1 MATVFRPLERLRVPC
16 PSLHPGVTGS
26 CSACSRCTLGAKRY
40 LLTDSIVKLK
50 EFQQK
55 KVAIAYNLP
64 STKAIYL
71 RNLEEKLT
79 QNKLILKEELKTALH
94 LCQSREDVELVK
106 SVIYRY
112 HAENRNFTVGEY
124 KFGPVFMRLCY
135 ELDLEDSAVELIKD
149 KHLRGFFLDSTSFNI
164 LMDMLFTKGKYES
177 ALEVLVEMKNQD
189 VRFSRDTYVLAFAVC
204 YRLNSPESFKICTTL
219 REEALLKGEVIS
231 RRASCFAVALALNQN
246 QVEKAMSIFSQ
257 IMNPESITCANLN
270 ILIHVRSNR
279 LENLIKILQDTVD
292 RSVSM
297 FVKRHAFSEEV
308 LAKVRDKLKDNPP
321 LAARFDEVYGKLHVN
336 GLVTIYTLDALLCH
350 VPRDKKSNT
359 VLLKK
364 RTVSRRTL
372 QPLSQSLLTE

>member
-1 MATVFRPLERLRVPC
+1 MPLQRILGWKKTI
-16 PSLHPGVTGS
+16 LTPGVNIIWIFH
-26 CSACSRCTLGAKRY
+26 AKRY

-55 KVAIAYNLP
+55 KVAVAYNLP
-64 STKAIYL
+64 STKAIYF

-79 QNKLILKEELKTALH
+79 QNKLILKEELKTVLH
-94 LCQSREDVELVK
+94 LCQSREDAELVK
-106 SVIYRY
+106 SIIYRY

-135 ELDLEDSAVELIKD
+135 ELDLEDSAMELIKD
-149 KHLRGFFLDSTSFNI
+149 KYLQGFFLDSTSFNI

-177 ALEVLVEMKNQD
+177 ALEVLIEMKNQD
-189 VRFSRDTYVLAFAVC
+189 VKFSRDTYILAFAVC
-204 YRLNSPESFKICTTL
+204 YKLNSPESFKICTTL
-219 REEALLKGEVIS
+219 REEALLKGDVIS

-257 IMNPESITCANLN
+257 IMNPENITCANLN
-270 ILIHVRSNR
+270 ILIHIRSNR
-279 LENLIKILQDTVD
+279 LESLIKILEDTVD

-308 LAKVRDKLKDNPP
+308 LAKVRDKLKDNPT

-336 GLVTIYTLDALLCH
+336 GLVTVYTLDALLCQ

-364 RTVSRRTL
+364 KTVSRRTL

>member
-1 MATVFRPLERLRVPC
+1 MATVFRPLERLRAPR

-26 CSACSRCTLGAKRY
+26 GSACGRCTLGAKRY
-40 LLTDSIVKLK
+40 LLTDSIMKLK

-64 STKAIYL
+64 STKAIYF

-79 QNKLILKEELKTALH
+79 QNKLILKEELKTVLH
-94 LCQSREDVELVK
+94 LCQSREDAELVK

-177 ALEVLVEMKNQD
+177 ALEVLIEMKNQD
-189 VRFSRDTYVLAFAVC
+189 VKFSRDTYILAFAVC
-204 YRLNSPESFKICTTL
+204 YKLNSPESFKICTTL
-219 REEALLKGEVIS
+219 REEALLKGDVIS

-270 ILIHVRSNR
+270 ILIHVRSNM

-308 LAKVRDKLKDNPP
+308 LAKVRDKLKDNPT

-359 VLLKK
+359 LLLKK

>member
-1 MATVFRPLERLRVPC
+1 MATVFRPLERLWAPR

-26 CSACSRCTLGAKRY
+26 GSACGRCTLGAKRY

-64 STKAIYL
+64 STKAIYF

-79 QNKLILKEELKTALH
+79 QNKLILKEELKTVLH

-177 ALEVLVEMKNQD
+177 ALEVLIEMKNQD
-189 VRFSRDTYVLAFAVC
+189 VKFSRDTYILAFAVC
-204 YRLNSPESFKICTTL
+204 YKLNSPESSKICTTL
-219 REEALLKGEVIS
+219 REEALLKGDVIS

-257 IMNPESITCANLN
+257 IMNPENIACANLN
-270 ILIHVRSNR
+270 ILIHVQSNR

-292 RSVSM
+292 RSVSV

-308 LAKVRDKLKDNPP
+308 RIGRPHSDVMTTLLPAGQGEGQTEGQPH
-321 LAARFDEVYGKLHVN
+321 ARGQ
-336 GLVTIYTLDALLCH
+336 I
-350 VPRDKKSNT
+350 
-359 VLLKK
+359 
-364 RTVSRRTL
+364 
-372 QPLSQSLLTE
+372 